1 MSAPCCRHCG
11 APLQHQ
17 VIDLGHQPPS
27 NAYLSAEQ
35 LSEAQ
40 VTYPLRVFLCTCCW
54 LMQLPAHAP
63 AEHIFCA
70 DYAYLSSMSNS
81 WCAHAERYVQAAV
94 ARLGLDGRSQV
105 VELASND
112 GYLLQYVLQRGI
124 PCLGIEPTRSTAQL
138 ALERGIPTL
147 ERFFGQ
153 SLAEELVAAGGAV
166 EGGADL
172 VVANNVL
179 AHVPDIN
186 DFLAGITALLRP
198 TGQVSIEFPHLLRL
212 LAGNQFDTIYH
223 EHYSYLSL
231 AVVQRI
237 GARVGLTT
245 VDVEELPTHGGSL
258 RVWLARSDAVAAS
271 QVRSGAAARGR
282 LDAVLAAERAA
293 GLETLAA
300 YQDFQARA
308 VASKHALLRF
318 LVEARDG
325 GRQVCG
331 YGAAAKGNTLLN
343 YAGIRADLL
352 ACVAD
357 KAPSKIGK
365 FLPASHIPVV
375 APEELAARQP
385 DGLLVLPWNIASEV
399 RQQWRQAGWGEQPFY
414 RAIPTLQPLD

>member
-1 MSAPCCRHCG
+1 MSAPCCRHCR
-11 APLQHQ
+11 APLQQ
-17 VIDLGHQPPS
+17 PVIDLGHQPPS
-27 NAYLSAEQ
+27 NAYLSTDQ
-35 LSEAQ
+35 LSQPEIS
-40 VTYPLRVFLCTCCW
+40 YPLQVYLCTSCW

-63 AEHIFCA
+63 AEHM
-70 DYAYLSSMSNS
+70 SSS
-81 WCAHAERYVQAAV
+81 WCAHAERYVQEAV
-94 ARLGLDGRSQV
+94 ARLGLDGSSQV

-112 GYLLQYVLQRGI
+112 GYLLQYVMERGI

-153 SLAEELVAAGGAV
+153 SLARELVAQGGPV

-186 DFLAGITALLRP
+186 DFLAGITTLLRP

-237 GARVGLTT
+237 GARIGLTT
-245 VDVEELPTHGGSL
+245 VDVEEMPTHGGSL
-258 RVWLARSDAVAAS
+258 RVWLARSDAVAVA
-271 QVRSGAAARGR
+271 QVTPDAAAKGR
-282 LDAVLAAERAA
+282 LSAVLAAERAA

-300 YQDFQARA
+300 YKDFQARA

-343 YAGIRADLL
+343 YAGIRSDLL

-375 APEELAARQP
+375 TPEDLAARQP
-385 DGLLVLPWNIASEV
+385 DDLLVLPWNIASEV

-414 RAIPTLQPLD
+414 RAIPTLQPLG

>member
-11 APLQHQ
+11 ASLQQ
-17 VIDLGHQPPS
+17 PVIDLGHQPPS

-35 LSEAQ
+35 LSQAE
-40 VTYPLRVFLCTCCW
+40 VTYPLQVYLCTSCW

-63 AEHIFCA
+63 AEHLFCA

-81 WCAHAERYVQAAV
+81 WCAHAERYVRAAV
-94 ARLGLDGRSQV
+94 ARLGLDGSSQV

-112 GYLLQYVLQRGI
+112 GYLLQYVLQQGI

-153 SLAEELVAAGGAV
+153 CLAQELVAEGGPV
-166 EGGADL
+166 QGGADL

-186 DFLAGITALLRP
+186 DFLAGITTLLRP
-198 TGQVSIEFPHLLRL
+198 SGQVSIEFPHLLRL
-212 LAGNQFDTIYH
+212 LTGNQFDTIYH

-231 AVVQRI
+231 AVVARI
-237 GARVGLTT
+237 GARAGLTC

-271 QVRSGAAARGR
+271 QVQADAAARGR
-282 LDAVLAAERAA
+282 LDGVLAAERAV
-293 GLETLAA
+293 GLETPRA
-300 YQDFQARA
+300 YQHFQARA

-318 LVEARDG
+318 LVKARDE

-343 YAGIRADLL
+343 FAGIRSDLL
-352 ACVAD
+352 DCVAD

-375 APEELAARQP
+375 TPEELAARQP
-385 DGLLVLPWNIASEV
+385 DALLVLPWNIASEV
-399 RQQWRQAGWGEQPFY
+399 QEQWRQAGWGDQTFY
-414 RAIPTLQPLD
+414 RAIPILQPLG

>member
-1 MSAPCCRHCG
+1 MTTHSCRHCG
-11 APLQHQ
+11 ASLHQ
-17 VIDLGHQPPS
+17 PVIDLGHQPPS
-27 NAYLSAEQ
+27 NAYLHADQ
-35 LSEAQ
+35 LSQAEI
-40 VTYPLRVFLCTCCW
+40 TYPLQVYLCTSCW

-63 AEHIFCA
+63 AEALFSA
-70 DYAYLSSMSNS
+70 DYAYLSSMSSS
-81 WCAHAERYVQAAV
+81 WCRHAERYVEAAV
-94 ARLGLDGRSQV
+94 ARLGLDGDSRV

-112 GYLLQYVLQRGI
+112 GYLLQYVVARGI
-124 PCLGIEPTRSTAQL
+124 PCLGIEPTHSTAQL
-138 ALERGIPTL
+138 ALERGVPTL

-153 SLAEELVAAGGAV
+153 CLTEELVGEGGAV
-166 EGGADL
+166 QGGADL

-186 DFLAGITALLRP
+186 DFMAGITTLLRS

-237 GARVGLTT
+237 GARAGLTT

-258 RVWLARSDAVAAS
+258 RVWLARSDAVAAG
-271 QVRSGAAARGR
+271 QVHADAAARGR
-282 LDAVLAAERAA
+282 LEAMLAAEGAA

-300 YQDFQARA
+300 YQHFQARA

-343 YAGIRADLL
+343 FAGIRADLL
-352 ACVAD
+352 PCVAD

-375 APEELAARQP
+375 APEGLAARQP
-385 DGLLVLPWNIASEV
+385 DALLVLPWNIASEV
-399 RQQWRQAGWGEQPFY
+399 QEQWRQAGWGQQPFY
-414 RAIPTLQPLD
+414 RAIPTLQTLG

>member
-1 MSAPCCRHCG
+1 
-11 APLQHQ
+11 
-17 VIDLGHQPPS
+17 
-27 NAYLSAEQ
+27 
-35 LSEAQ
+35 
-40 VTYPLRVFLCTCCW
+40 
-54 LMQLPAHAP
+54 
-63 AEHIFCA
+63 
-70 DYAYLSSMSNS
+70 
-81 WCAHAERYVQAAV
+81 
-94 ARLGLDGRSQV
+94 
-105 VELASND
+105 VE
-112 GYLLQYVLQRGI
+112 
-124 PCLGIEPTRSTAQL
+124 E
-138 ALERGIPTL
+138 
-147 ERFFGQ
+147 
-153 SLAEELVAAGGAV
+153 
-166 EGGADL
+166 GADL

-186 DFLAGITALLRP
+186 DFLAGITTLLRP

-237 GARVGLTT
+237 GARIGLTT
-245 VDVEELPTHGGSL
+245 VDVEEMPTHGGSL
-258 RVWLARSDAVAAS
+258 RVWLARSDAVAVA
-271 QVRSGAAARGR
+271 QVTPDAAAKGR
-282 LDAVLAAERAA
+282 LSAVLAAERAA

-300 YQDFQARA
+300 YKDFQARA

-343 YAGIRADLL
+343 YAGIRSDLL

-375 APEELAARQP
+375 TPEDLAARQP
-385 DGLLVLPWNIASEV
+385 DDLLVLPWNIASEV

-414 RAIPTLQPLD
+414 RAIPTLQPLG

>member
-1 MSAPCCRHCG
+1 MTTHSCRHCG
-11 APLQHQ
+11 ASLHQ
-17 VIDLGHQPPS
+17 PVIDLGHQPPS
-27 NAYLSAEQ
+27 NAYLSADD
-35 LSEAQ
+35 LSQAEI
-40 VTYPLRVFLCTCCW
+40 TYPLQVYLCTSCW

-63 AEHIFCA
+63 AEALFSD
-70 DYAYLSSMSNS
+70 DYAYLSSMSSS
-81 WCAHAERYVQAAV
+81 WCSHSERYVEAAV
-94 ARLGLDGRSQV
+94 ARLGLDGDSRV

-112 GYLLQYVLQRGI
+112 GYLLQYVVARGI
-124 PCLGIEPTRSTAQL
+124 PCLGIEPTHSTAQL
-138 ALERGIPTL
+138 ALERGVPTL

-153 SLAEELVAAGGAV
+153 SLAEELVGEGGAV
-166 EGGADL
+166 QGGADL

-186 DFLAGITALLRP
+186 DFLAGITTLLRS

-237 GARVGLTT
+237 GARAGLTT

-258 RVWLARSDAVAAS
+258 RVWLARSDAVAAG
-271 QVRSGAAARGR
+271 QVHADAAARGR
-282 LDAVLAAERAA
+282 LEAVLAAEGAA

-300 YQDFQARA
+300 YQHFQARA

-343 YAGIRADLL
+343 FAGIRGDLL

-375 APEELAARQP
+375 APEDLAARQP
-385 DGLLVLPWNIASEV
+385 DALLVLPWNIASEV
-399 RQQWRQAGWGEQPFY
+399 QEQWRQAGWGRQPFY
-414 RAIPTLQPLD
+414 RAIPTLQPLG